1 MSEHSQHLVISTKV
15 HGLFGLVLMSG
26 GLSRIVEICFL
37 LNDNGATENGKI
49 LTFQHIPPF
58 SLVLSGILFMSAN
71 EEQLNLVH
79 DLGADHSSYIL
90 VVSGAGFL
98 IYLWMQML
106 LTLYLH
112 LVGYDENGELS
123 KLDGYA
129 NITSDDV
136 DNFELDDL
144 SDEDP
149 RETTA

>member
-1 MSEHSQHLVISTKV
+1 
-15 HGLFGLVLMSG
+15 
-26 GLSRIVEICFL
+26 
-37 LNDNGATENGKI
+37 
-49 LTFQHIPPF
+49 
-58 SLVLSGILFMSAN
+58 
-71 EEQLNLVH
+71 
-79 DLGADHSSYIL
+79 
-90 VVSGAGFL
+90 
-98 IYLWMQML
+98 ML